1 MILFLNDIAGSEILL
16 ILVFIL
22 IFFGSKSIPGL
33 AKTLGRTIYQI
44 KEATSEIQGEI
55 KKSTGDMKNDLN
67 LKSLMLET
75 EEDIRRPLDQM
86 ASDLD
91 NAVKYTPPKVANYS
105 NQNAELAKEIDQK
118 DGSDVSIEVPKV
130 EIAESETNPIKPTST
145 DKETEA

>member
-67 LKSLMLET
+67 LKSLMRET

-91 NAVKYTPPKVANYS
+91 NAVKYTPPKVASYS
-105 NQNAELAKEIDQK
+105 NQNAELAKEIEKKEQ
-118 DGSDVSIEVPKV
+118 SDATIEVPKV
-130 EIAESETNPIKPTST
+130 EKAENEIDVIKPTST